1 MKKFGERVR
10 YLRIKKGFSSQIDL
24 ANKIGTDRTYVGGI
38 ERGERNPTFEILE
51 KLAKVLETTM
61 SDLLKFDPA
70 LNTLQVTRCGY
81 SMTRKTNKKTD
92 PRGRFFYLSFKKW
105 Y

>member
-61 SDLLKFDPA
+61 SDLLKFDPSSQYSSSNKMWV
-70 LNTLQVTRCGY
+70 LND
-81 SMTRKTNKKTD
+81 KKD
-92 PRGRFFYLSFKKW
+92 K
-105 Y
+105 